1 MAIAQA
7 AERTTWGVV
16 IIIFVFIIWFY
27 DQNNIGHYDRDD
39 GYCHTLMF
47 IVMMIILEIG
57 DCKAGWRKKI
67 F

>member
-7 AERTTWGVV
+7 AERTTWRVV

-39 GYCHTLMF
+39 GYCH
-47 IVMMIILEIG
+47 IDVYCDDDHIRDWIL
-57 DCKAGWRKKI
+57 
-67 F
+67 